1 MRTSDTSQISRRAN
15 PLARDGVRTQGYPVN
30 PQPYVRQ
37 SVVSEYRPS
46 WLSERDWHENSLMV
60 LNLREF
66 GQRIELR
73 NQIEQSWQSW
83 SSQQPQ
89 QPPQVQQRQWQ
100 PQPQPQSHQQH
111 WQHQP
116 QQAYWQQP
124 QQPQQS
130 QQWQP
135 QQRQQPQQLQ
145 PQHPPIAPAGYSQSP
160 TSAHGAARAMP
171 VGQIRQPS
179 IRAEPDVVHFVS
191 GLLGISTSDPRM
203 SVNFNEHAEGYP
215 QDSRTLGIELSSAA
229 EVSRAYASLANLN
242 QPITLKN
249 GERAKLQSRIGPL
262 FPDRFG
268 RVDIYVIRDNEL
280 PGMLTVSVINKNSPT
295 RGNPS
300 SFRPA

>member
-1 MRTSDTSQISRRAN
+1 MRTSEPSLISRRAN
-15 PLARDGVRTQGYPVN
+15 ALARDGVRTQGYPVN

-60 LNLREF
+60 LNLRELQ
-66 GQRIELR
+66 QRIELR
-73 NQIEQSWQSW
+73 NQIEQDWQSW
-83 SSQQPQ
+83 SSQ

-100 PQPQPQSHQQH
+100 PQPQSHQQY

-124 QQPQQS
+124 QQPQQ
-130 QQWQP
+130 WQP
-135 QQRQQPQQLQ
+135 QQRQQPQRLQ
-145 PQHPPIAPAGYSQSP
+145 PQHPPIAPVGYFQSP
-160 TSAHGAARAMP
+160 TSAHSAARAMP
-171 VGQIRQPS
+171 VGQIRQLS
-179 IRAEPDVVHFVS
+179 IRSEPDVVHFVS

-203 SVNFNEHAEGYP
+203 SVNFDEHAEGYP
-215 QDSRTLGIELSSAA
+215 QDSRTLSIELTNAS

-242 QPITLKN
+242 QPITLRN
-249 GERAKLQSRIGPL
+249 GERARLHTRIGPL
-262 FPDRFG
+262 FPDHFG
-268 RVDIYVIRDNEL
+268 RVDIYVIRDNDL
-280 PGMLTVSVINKNSPT
+280 PGKLTVSMINKNSPT